1 MFCTH
6 PQCFQI
12 GGKQQLLFH
21 FWPIFKR
28 KEKNK
33 SAVRYKDIKQYK
45 KYENN
50 TEVLQWNHNREKIR
64 DRGSEIP
71 VLFPARC
78 VVLGKSQRAMFW
90 TSHTRNQLLT
100 KCFCFASQSMQ
111 LTVNYGSSL
120 DVGLLMYGFAVR
132 SRSSVWLHLLN
143 KAKKKALTA
152 VTMMFLRFSLISEHL
167 HRSWKMWSAK

>member
-1 MFCTH
+1 MKFCTH
-6 PQCFQI
+6 PQCSQI

-33 SAVRYKDIKQYK
+33 CAVRYEDIKQCK
-45 KYENN
+45 KYESN

-100 KCFCFASQSMQ
+100 KCFCLASQSMQ
-111 LTVNYGSSL
+111 LTIELWKQLGCGSTYVWFCSL
-120 DVGLLMYGFAVR
+120 LLELCLTPSTHIKQR
-132 SRSSVWLHLLN
+132 QKLLP
-143 KAKKKALTA
+143 LWQWC
-152 VTMMFLRFSLISEHL
+152 F
-167 HRSWKMWSAK
+167 WCSA